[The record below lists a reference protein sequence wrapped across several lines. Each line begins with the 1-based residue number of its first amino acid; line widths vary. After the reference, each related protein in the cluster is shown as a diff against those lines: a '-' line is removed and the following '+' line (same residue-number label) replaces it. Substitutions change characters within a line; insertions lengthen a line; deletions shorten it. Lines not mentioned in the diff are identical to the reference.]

1 MMKGRYPQAVL
12 FITMDP
18 SKVDVNVH
26 PAKQEVRFRSGQNVF
41 RGIATAVDRA
51 LKGSSPVSYS
61 EADEGRGV
69 PTFPPAGVNFVSE
82 PPHRGP
88 GLSGSQGPLFPP
100 TPSQPLFQE
109 DSRVIGQLGTTYI
122 LCEVSDGFVL
132 VDQHA
137 AHERIVYEGLK
148 KSYAAARVEAQEFL
162 VPYDLELSN
171 RDAGIVAR
179 RTEQLQRLGIHLEHF
194 GGNTFLLRSVPAL
207 LGNAQWDTLITDLA
221 GELERGTVDDQ
232 VLLDNVLTVMACH
245 GAVRAGERMSMEEM
259 SQLLDQLRE
268 TELPTN
274 CPHGRPTFKHFTYGE
289 LERIFKRVV

>member
-41 RGIATAVDRA
+41 RGIATAVDRT
-51 LKGSSPVSYS
+51 LKGSFPMPYS

-69 PTFPPAGVNFVSE
+69 ATFPPAGTRFVSE
-82 PPHRGP
+82 PPHGGP
-88 GLSGSQGPLFPP
+88 GLSGSQDPLFPP
-100 TPSQPLFQE
+100 TPSQSSFQE
-109 DSRVIGQLGTTYI
+109 DSRVMGQLGTTYI

-148 KSYAAARVEAQEFL
+148 KSYDAARVEAQEFL

-179 RTEQLQRLGIHLEHF
+179 RTAQLQRLGIHLEHF
-194 GGNTFLLRSVPAL
+194 GGNTFLLRSAPAL
-207 LGNAQWDTLITDLA
+207 LRSAQWDTLITDLA
-221 GELERGTVDDQ
+221 GELERGAVDDQ

-289 LERIFKRVV
+289 LERMFKRVV